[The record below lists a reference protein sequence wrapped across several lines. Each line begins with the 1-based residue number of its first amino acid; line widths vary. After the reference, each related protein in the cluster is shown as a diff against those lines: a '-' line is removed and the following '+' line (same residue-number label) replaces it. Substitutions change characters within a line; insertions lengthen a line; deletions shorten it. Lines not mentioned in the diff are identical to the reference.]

1 MKLYA
6 LASLLIAGIVATT
19 SYAPRWPTA
28 ALDYWIAADAI
39 LSDLSA
45 EMAAAYDGANAD
57 DALANLRTLHAD
69 FTELDPPPA
78 MLATHAQIAYA
89 LQSCAF
95 GLSIDVAED
104 TDALLLLD
112 CQRAIKDART
122 EAARYAAT
130 VGGLPVSVS
139 P

>member
-28 ALDYWIAADAI
+28 TLDYWIVADAI

-45 EMAAAYDGANAD
+45 EMTAAYDGAD
-57 DALANLRTLHAD
+57 SGDTLANLRTLREG

-78 MLATHAQIAYA
+78 MLATHTQIGYA

-95 GLSIDVAED
+95 GLSIDATED

>member
-45 EMAAAYDGANAD
+45 EMTAAYDGADSD
-57 DALANLRTLHAD
+57 DTLTNLQGLRDSLA
-69 FTELDPPPA
+69 ELDPPPA

-89 LQSCAF
+89 LQSGAF
-95 GLSIDVAED
+95 GLSVEATGD

>member
-19 SYAPRWPTA
+19 SFAPRWPTP

-39 LSDLSA
+39 LSNLSA
-45 EMAAAYDGANAD
+45 EMAAAYDGADSDN
-57 DALANLRTLHAD
+57 ALATLRTLHAD

-78 MLATHAQIAYA
+78 MLATHTQIGYA

-95 GLSIDVAED
+95 DLSVET
-104 TDALLLLD
+104 TDDAAALLILD
-112 CQRAIKDART
+112 
-122 EAARYAAT
+122 
-130 VGGLPVSVS
+130 
-139 P
+139 

>member
-19 SYAPRWPTA
+19 SYAPRWPTP

-39 LSDLSA
+39 LSNLSA

-78 MLATHAQIAYA
+78 MLATHTQIGYA

-130 VGGLPVSVS
+130 VGGFPGANN
-139 P
+139 

>member
-45 EMAAAYDGANAD
+45 EMAAAYDGAD
-57 DALANLRTLHAD
+57 SGDTLANLQGLRESLA
-69 FTELDPPPA
+69 ELDPPPA

>member
-19 SYAPRWPTA
+19 SYAPRWPTP

-39 LSDLSA
+39 LSNLSA
-45 EMAAAYDGANAD
+45 EMAAVYDGADAD
-57 DALANLRTLHAD
+57 DALTNLRSLHED
-69 FTELDPPPA
+69 FTELDPPAA
-78 MLATHAQIAYA
+78 MLATHSQIGYA

-95 GLSIDVAED
+95 DLSVETTDD
-104 TDALLLLD
+104 TAALLILD
-112 CQRAIKDART
+112 CQRAIKDARA

-130 VGGLPVSVS
+130 VGGFPVTVS